1 MGSILP
7 EGAAPGPTVGLGGV
21 PGLES
26 AALPEV
32 EEEEGRAAWEP
43 SHRAAA
49 RGQQEHKGYKII
61 LQESEGNA
69 NKKVSTYSIK

>member
-1 MGSILP
+1 M
-7 EGAAPGPTVGLGGV
+7 
-21 PGLES
+21 
-26 AALPEV
+26 

-43 SHRAAA
+43 SQRAAA